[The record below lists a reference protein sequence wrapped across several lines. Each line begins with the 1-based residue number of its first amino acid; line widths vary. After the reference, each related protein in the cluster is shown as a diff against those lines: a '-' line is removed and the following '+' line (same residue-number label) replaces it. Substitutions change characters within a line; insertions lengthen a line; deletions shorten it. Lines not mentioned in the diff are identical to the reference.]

1 MRKLIALL
9 LVAALS
15 MGLAAAASAAPLKV
29 AVVVA
34 GGLGD
39 KSFYDSSS
47 AGLEKAVKEMDVK
60 AKVLECK
67 YDPANYVP
75 YLVTAAKNFDL
86 VFVVGFEF
94 WDALGQVAPKF
105 PNTDFVY
112 IDSAG
117 DVAHVSYADFKENEG
132 SFLAGALAGL
142 MTVREGDARVN
153 AGSVIGAV
161 CGQDIPVIRNFVV
174 GYEQGAKYV
183 NPDVRVLTG
192 FVGSWDD
199 PAGGK
204 EMALSQHN
212 GGADVVFQVAGG
224 TGTGVIQAAKE
235 KGFYAIGVDSPQE
248 YLAPEAVLTSMV
260 KRCDVAV
267 YGLIKERIEGTFK
280 RGHVYTYGLKEGGV
294 GLSWWTE
301 ETKKNIP
308 ADVMEQLRD
317 LEKQIIDGR
326 ITVQEYEG

>member
-1 MRKLIALL
+1 MRKLLVLL
-9 LVAALS
+9 MVAALS
-15 MGLAAAASAAPLKV
+15 LGPAVSVAAASLKV

-47 AGLEKAVKEMDVK
+47 AGLAKAVQEMDVK
-60 AKVLECK
+60 ARVLECK
-67 YDPANYVP
+67 YDPAHYVS
-75 YLVTAAKNFDL
+75 YLITAAKNFDL

-94 WDALGQVAPKF
+94 QDAVARVAPKF
-105 PNTDFVY
+105 PNSDFVY
-112 IDSAG
+112 VDSAG

-142 MTVREGDARVN
+142 MTSREGDDRVN
-153 AGSVIGAV
+153 GENVIGAV

-174 GYEQGAKYV
+174 GYEQGARHV
-183 NPDVRVLTG
+183 NPDVKVLTG

-204 EMALSQHN
+204 EVAFSQHN
-212 GGADVVFQVAGG
+212 GGADVIFQVAGG
-224 TGTGVIQAAKE
+224 TGTGVIRAARE
-235 KGFYAIGVDSPQE
+235 KGFYAIGVDFPQG

-267 YGLIKERIEGTFK
+267 YGLIKEKINGTFQ
-280 RGHVYTYGLKEGGV
+280 RGHVYTYGLREGGV

-317 LEKQIIDGR
+317 LEKQIIDGQ
-326 ITVQEYEG
+326 INVQEYEG

>member
-1 MRKLIALL
+1 MRKMIALL
-9 LVAALS
+9 LVSALWL
-15 MGLAAAASAAPLKV
+15 GFAGAVFAAPLKV
-29 AVVVA
+29 GVIVA

-47 AGLEKAVKEMDVK
+47 AGLERAIKDFDVK
-60 AKVLECK
+60 ARVLECK
-67 YDPANYVP
+67 YDPANYVS

-94 WDALGQVAPKF
+94 WDAVGQVAPKF

-117 DVAHVSYADFKENEG
+117 DVAHVSYADFRENEG

-142 MTVREGDARVN
+142 MTTREGDDRVN
-153 AGSVIGAV
+153 AKDVIGAV
-161 CGQDIPVIRNFVV
+161 CGEDIPVIHNFLV
-174 GYEQGAKYV
+174 GYEQGARHV
-183 NPDVRVLTG
+183 NPGVKVLTG

-212 GGADVVFQVAGG
+212 GGADVIFQIAGG
-224 TGTGVIQAAKE
+224 TGTGIIQAAKD

-267 YGLIKERIEGTFK
+267 YGLIKEKLDGTFQ
-280 RGHVYTYGLKEGGV
+280 RRHVYTYGLKEGGV

-308 ADVMEQLRD
+308 ADVMEQL
-317 LEKQIIDGR
+317 KIIEREIIEGK
-326 ITVQEYEG
+326 IKVKEYES